1 MYDLLSTLNAGHP
14 TPDPTGT
21 YLKKSLAVEYNRSML
36 SRLKNLDYLRLTA
49 LVGFFG
55 VATSGLVDLGNP
67 HQRVLAVTLLTLFG
81 LLFLILDFQDNQ
93 TWLSHLLLALETALV
108 AGLIILKPDW
118 GFFPILFFLMSPKA
132 LIVFPNRIG
141 MAWVG
146 IFTLVTAAILVY
158 FQGWMGLIILLP
170 YACGYF
176 FFAVFGWSTLQANH
190 ERQRSEQLLAELQQ
204 AHEQLQEYTN
214 RLEELTIT
222 QERNRIAREMHD
234 TLGHRLTVVSVQ
246 LEGAQR
252 LIRSNPGRVEQILG
266 TARAQIREGLGELR
280 RTVAML
286 RAPVEEDLP
295 LEQALPKLAD
305 QVREV
310 SGIRVYLELGDRLEP
325 LPAAYRQA
333 LYRAAQEGLT
343 NIQRHSQASE
353 AWLHLDQQDGNITL
367 LVGDNGVGVFGT
379 TSHKGFG
386 LTGLKERAA
395 LLDGEFFV
403 DPRPGGGTQLTFRI
417 PMPKEALHEDP
428 GCG

>member
-1 MYDLLSTLNAGHP
+1 MA
-14 TPDPTGT
+14 
-21 YLKKSLAVEYNRSML
+21 
-36 SRLKNLDYLRLTA
+36 SRLNRLDYLSLTA
-49 LVGFFG
+49 VLGFFG
-55 VATSGLVDLGNP
+55 VAIAGVIDLGEP
-67 HQRVLAVTLLTLFG
+67 QQRLLAAILLSLFGIFFLMPDFKRSPEWFFHLRLAV
-81 LLFLILDFQDNQ
+81 
-93 TWLSHLLLALETALV
+93 ETCIV
-108 AGLIILKPDW
+108 AGLITIQPGW
-118 GFFPILFFLMSPKA
+118 GFFPILFFLLSPKT
-132 LIVFPNRIG
+132 LIEFPNKLGFI
-141 MAWVG
+141 WVG
-146 IFTLVTAAILVY
+146 IFPLVTATVFVY
-158 FQGWMGLIILLP
+158 FQGWIGLILLLP

-176 FFAVFGWSTLQANH
+176 FFAVFGWTTVRATH
-190 ERQRSEQLLAELQQ
+190 DRRRSEQLLAELQK

-252 LIRSNPGRVEQILG
+252 LIHSNPGRVEQILG
-266 TARAQIREGLGELR
+266 TVREQIREGLGELR

-286 RAPVEEDLP
+286 RASIEEELP

-305 QVREV
+305 QVREA
-310 SGIRVYLELGDRLEP
+310 SGIRVYLELGGRLGP

-353 AWLHLDQQDGNITL
+353 AWLHLDQRDGNITL
-367 LVGDNGVGVFGT
+367 LVGDNGVGVSGDPNRR
-379 TSHKGFG
+379 GFG

-395 LLDGEFFV
+395 LLDGDFFV
-403 DPRPGGGTQLTFRI
+403 DLRPGGGTQLTFRI
-417 PMPKEALHEDP
+417 PMPKEASHEDP

>member
-1 MYDLLSTLNAGHP
+1 MTS
-14 TPDPTGT
+14 
-21 YLKKSLAVEYNRSML
+21 RS
-36 SRLKNLDYLRLTA
+36 KHQDYLNLTA
-49 LVGFFG
+49 ILGFFG
-55 VATSGLVDLGNP
+55 VAIAGVIDLGNSQ
-67 HQRVLAVTLLTLFG
+67 QRLLAVILLSLFG
-81 LLFLILDFQDNQ
+81 IFFLMPDFKRGPE
-93 TWLSHLLLALETALV
+93 WLPHLWLAVETSIV
-108 AGLIILKPDW
+108 AGLITIQPGW
-118 GFFPILFFLMSPKA
+118 GFFPILFFLMSPQT
-132 LIVFPNRIG
+132 LVEFPNKLG
-141 MAWVG
+141 VAWVG
-146 IFTLVTAAILVY
+146 LFTLVTATVFVY
-158 FQGWMGLIILLP
+158 YQGWMGLVLLLP

-176 FFAVFGWSTLQANH
+176 FFAVFGWTTVQATH
-190 ERQRSEQLLAELQQ
+190 DRRRSEQLLAELQE

-266 TARAQIREGLGELR
+266 TAREQIREGLGELR

-353 AWLHLDQQDGNITL
+353 AWLHLDQRDGNITL

-379 TSHKGFG
+379 PSHKGFG

-403 DPRPGGGTQLTFRI
+403 DLRPGGGTQLTFRI
-417 PMPKEALHEDP
+417 PIPKEASHEDP